1 MKTALT
7 AALIASTF
15 AFAGA
20 ASANPQADRANNVR
34 KAFLNFQG
42 QSQTVYALTGETQS
56 HKAVAPQDRAYPKFI
71 RRGRNT
77 H

>member
-20 ASANPQADRANNVR
+20 ASANPHADRSNNVR
-34 KAFLNFQG
+34 KAFLAFQG
-42 QSQTVYALTGETQS
+42 QSQTVYALTGDTQS
-56 HKAVAPQDRAYPKFI
+56 HQAVAPQERSYPKII